1 MSAAQEPVKE
11 PKDKGITIVV
21 NGTEH
26 GIDDDVV
33 SYEQVVALGFPNRQ
47 PDIEYSVVY
56 SKAKVP
62 AGGSGSLVPGRSV
75 TVKKKGTSFDVTA
88 TTRS

>member
-1 MSAAQEPVKE
+1 MSAAQKSVKE

-26 GIDDDVV
+26 AVDDEVV
-33 SYEQVVALGFPNRQ
+33 SYEQVVALAFLNSQAGV
-47 PDIEYSVVY
+47 EYSVVY
-56 SKAKVP
+56 SKAKAP
-62 AGGSGSLVPGRSV
+62 GGGSGSLVAGRSV
-75 TVKKKGTSFDVTA
+75 AVKEKGTSFDVTA

>member
-1 MSAAQEPVKE
+1 MAAAQESIKE
-11 PKDKGITIVV
+11 PKDKGIAIVV

-26 GIDDDVV
+26 AIDDEVV
-33 SYEQVVALGFPNRQ
+33 SYEQVVALGFPNGE
-47 PDIEYSVVY
+47 PGIVYSVVY
-56 SKAKVP
+56 SKATAP

-75 TVKKKGTSFDVTA
+75 TVKKKGTSFDVTP

>member
-1 MSAAQEPVKE
+1 MSAAQESVKE

-33 SYEQVVALGFPNRQ
+33 SYEQVVGLGFPNRQ
-47 PDIEYSVVY
+47 PGIEYSVVY
-56 SKAKVP
+56 SKAKTP
-62 AGGSGSLVPGRSV
+62 AGGSGSLVAGRSV